1 LKRNRNGLAHGLA
14 SPLDYLTSPRELLRP
29 ANARSCADGVLFIV
43 TVHSRTR
50 DSAESKL
57 YDRVIASI
65 GVRAGITERKMF
77 GARAFVVNGKLCCSV
92 KGKRIMVRVDPSLHA
107 ALLKRSGVRP
117 LTMNNHTYPG
127 WLIVQ
132 DTALRTRRQLDHWI
146 GLALEYNPRAPAS
159 KKHDKRSRARTVR
172 ARRAV
177 VGFDKC

>member
-1 LKRNRNGLAHGLA
+1 V
-14 SPLDYLTSPRELLRP
+14 TTQLRK
-29 ANARSCADGVLFIV
+29 
-43 TVHSRTR
+43 R

-57 YDRVIASI
+57 YDRVIESI
-65 GVRAGITERKMF
+65 GVRAGVSERKMF
-77 GARAFVVNGKLCCSV
+77 GARAIVVDGKLCCSV

-159 KKHDKRSRARTVR
+159 KKRSRQKIA
-172 ARRAV
+172 
-177 VGFDKC
+177 G